1 MEQFILQ
8 LLADK
13 GLPEGLDEDVRQ
25 QLVKDLVSRA
35 ADLVNRRM
43 IEAMSEQDVNAFNEL
58 LDGDPSPEQVQQFI
72 EAHVPEKEEVASRAL
87 LEFRSLYLGAAA

>member
-25 QLVKDLVSRA
+25 QLVKDLV
-35 ADLVNRRM
+35 
-43 IEAMSEQDVNAFNEL
+43 EAMSEQDVNAFNEL